1 MPNGTLF
8 QVMDLNLQT
17 DLRALAKKHNYDL
30 SRIDQGL
37 IKSIQQYSPNG
48 ELYALPASK
57 GAVVLLYNKDI
68 FDKFG
73 VPYPKGHMQWDEVY
87 DLTKKLTR
95 AADGVQYKGFNPD
108 GIGTFS
114 TQLQLNYFDKNNK
127 ATFTKDEGWKKAA
140 DMWLK
145 FRTLPGN
152 EPNKGGRDSFTKD
165 KDTAMIVTQV
175 SFLIRQPVAGL
186 NYDMVES
193 PTFENNLRT
202 NGLGTM
208 FVITSTSKHQDDAF
222 DVIQLY
228 HSDEV
233 QTAIMR
239 DAGLFTELNNADI
252 QKQFGANKPELKSLN
267 MQANFKVDQAI
278 KIVSRYEGEGTKAI
292 TNALNAAAKGQSDVN
307 TALRQAEEALNARMS
322 ELLGGGK

>member
-1 MPNGTLF
+1 
-8 QVMDLNLQT
+8 
-17 DLRALAKKHNYDL
+17 
-30 SRIDQGL
+30 
-37 IKSIQQYSPNG
+37 
-48 ELYALPASK
+48 
-57 GAVVLLYNKDI
+57 
-68 FDKFG
+68 
-73 VPYPKGHMQWDEVY
+73 MQWDEVY
-87 DLTKKLTR
+87 ELTKKLTR
-95 AADGVQYKGFNPD
+95 TADGVQYKGFNPD

-114 TQLQLNYFDKNNK
+114 TQLQLNYFDANNK
-127 ATFTKDEGWKKAA
+127 ATFTKDEGWKKAV

-145 FRTLPGN
+145 FCMLPGN
-152 EPNKGGRDSFTKD
+152 EPKKGGRDSFTKD

-208 FVITSTSKHQDDAF
+208 FVITSTSKHQDEAF

-239 DAGLFTELNNADI
+239 DAGLFTELNNAEI
-252 QKQFGANKPELKSLN
+252 QRQFGANKPELKNLN

-278 KIVSRYEGEGTKAI
+278 KIVSRYEGEGTKALN
-292 TNALNAAAKGQSDVN
+292 NALNSVVKGQMDVN
-307 TALRQAEEALNARMS
+307 TALRSAEEALNARMS
-322 ELLGGGK
+322 ELLGGK